1 MKKIL
6 KPHSVGTEQR
16 NNSAGVTQESR
27 MGFLFLWNLMT
38 LLKQLGKS
46 LNLLKVYKGRLMAF
60 MIGK

>member
-27 MGFLFLWNLMT
+27 MGFLFYEKNY
-38 LLKQLGKS
+38 GK
-46 LNLLKVYKGRLMAF
+46 
-60 MIGK
+60 